1 MTTSSCHPTEV
12 AGQEH
17 SKGAIRRCNSD
28 SKMIQALGRK
38 TETAN
43 HGYLLTNPVKLRNLL
58 GNLMVVAVG
67 DKPKT
72 RTGTPACLLS
82 ARQFLWLFAF
92 FCVPAFAQT
101 NEELFREYQFDF
113 DVPGARANGMG
124 GTFIGTADD
133 ATASYANPAG
143 LAFLSETALTLEWR
157 QRHVEGLR
165 GESSGLFNT
174 LYDQAPVDLNSIN
187 FFSFNFRW
195 RGWYF
200 GLFQF
205 DYLDEEQERIFQ
217 SRSMGTFEQRTESR
231 NVALDLE
238 GRTRGF
244 GVARRFGN
252 FKLGFSANYLEL
264 TGKTSYRRESFIL
277 NDEGTTFNL
286 FTSQI
291 DDSDQAWGYNLG
303 IHHNASKR
311 FSWGA
316 VWRHNPKFSLDED
329 VLESVNG
336 QPLFVDLVPVPF
348 SVPDVLGVGILY
360 RAKPELRLSLDW
372 QRVFY
377 SEIIDK
383 GFVIVESI
391 ATERKE
397 NYSIED
403 ADEIHLGIEW
413 LIPRDSSVWALRA
426 GYFNNPQHPVT
437 YRGEDLI
444 IGARFDG
451 AGSRDQNHFTLGVGW
466 VLLNKVEVDVAANF
480 WEQGREYTV
489 SFIWRKK

>member
-1 MTTSSCHPTEV
+1 MAV
-12 AGQEH
+12 F
-17 SKGAIRRCNSD
+17 
-28 SKMIQALGRK
+28 
-38 TETAN
+38 
-43 HGYLLTNPVKLRNLL
+43 
-58 GNLMVVAVG
+58 VG
-67 DKPKT
+67 DRPKT
-72 RTGTPACLLS
+72 KLHTRACLLLS
-82 ARQFLWLFAF
+82 RHFLWLFTI
-92 FCVPAFAQT
+92 FCVPALAQT

-157 QRHVEGLR
+157 QRHLEALR
-165 GESSGLFNT
+165 GESTGPFNT
-174 LYDQAPVDLNSIN
+174 LYDQAPVDLNSVN

-205 DYLDEEQERIFQ
+205 DYLDEKQERTFQ
-217 SRSMGTFEQRTESR
+217 SRSLANGEQRIESR

-264 TGKTSYRRESFIL
+264 SGETSYRRESFIL
-277 NDEGTTFNL
+277 NNQGTTSNL

-291 DDSDQAWGYNLG
+291 DDSDKAWGYNLG
-303 IHHNASKR
+303 IHHQASKR
-311 FSWGA
+311 LSWGA

-329 VLESVNG
+329 VAESVNG
-336 QPLFVDLVPVPF
+336 QPLFVDVVPVPF
-348 SVPDVLGVGILY
+348 SVPDVLGVGGLFKA
-360 RAKPELRLSLDW
+360 RPDLRVSIDW

-377 SEIIDK
+377 SEIVDK

-391 ATERKE
+391 ATEKKE
-397 NYSIED
+397 NYTISD
-403 ADEIHLGIEW
+403 AEEIHLGLEW
-413 LIPRDSSVWALRA
+413 LIPKDSSVWALRM

-437 YRGEDLI
+437 YQGPDPI
-444 IGARFDG
+444 IAARFDG
-451 AGSRDQNHFTLGVGW
+451 VGSRDQNHFTLGVGW
-466 VLLNKVEVDVAANF
+466 VLLNKFEVDVAANF
-480 WEQGREYTV
+480 WEQGSEYTV